1 MLTHERIIEIEKNIT
16 KDIEQEIKLIQKEL
30 NFFLSYNFDL
40 YFLKEFIK
48 HYPPK
53 AIRDRAEVLLET
65 LLNYYMKDLLE
76 DIKKL
81 DPEKQYQFFKEG
93 LREKIKDKALKE
105 LNRLIPVSVKIP
117 EEKGFEEKFP
127 VIGSVAL
134 ASGGVA
140 TAVILPES
148 LLIKSI
154 PAASSILASAYL
166 LKSYKDP
173 AKRLKRKW
181 KKVVDKFLSQS
192 KEIITTWL
200 KDIQKELI
208 FEVNRIYTNLFS
220 DKNIEQPFKNL
231 VNYSK

>member
-1 MLTHERIIEIEKNIT
+1 MLTHDKITEIEKKIY
-16 KDIEQEIKLIQKEL
+16 KDIEQEFKLIQREL

-65 LLNYYMKDLLE
+65 LLNYYMQDLIE

-81 DPEKQYQFFKEG
+81 DHERQYQFFKEG
-93 LREKIKDKALKE
+93 LREKIKDKALRE
-105 LNRLIPVSVKIP
+105 LSKVLPVSVKIP
-117 EEKGFEEKFP
+117 EEKGFEKKFP
-127 VIGSVAL
+127 IIGSVAL

-140 TAVILPES
+140 TAIIIPES

-154 PAASSILASAYL
+154 PAASSLLASAYL
-166 LKSYKDP
+166 FKSYKEP

-181 KKVVDKFLSQS
+181 KKIVDTFLSQS
-192 KEIITTWL
+192 QEIITTWL
-200 KDIQKELI
+200 KNIQKEII
-208 FEVNRIYTNLFS
+208 FEVNRIYTKYFS
-220 DKNIEQPFKNL
+220 DKDFEHSFKNL
-231 VNYSK
+231 ISYSK